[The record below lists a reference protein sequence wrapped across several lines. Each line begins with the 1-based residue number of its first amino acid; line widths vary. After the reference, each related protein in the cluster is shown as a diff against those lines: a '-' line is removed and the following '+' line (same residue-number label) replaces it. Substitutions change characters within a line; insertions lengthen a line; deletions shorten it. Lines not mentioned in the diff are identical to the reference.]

1 MAERPAEPFTTPFV
15 SHTRRS
21 SSQNYQ
27 IMCSTSENFSKGPE
41 ILVTHNAIHKR
52 AREIQDEGK
61 FPTKHLAT
69 KADRLLGQYTDCPA
83 GVCASET
90 FKTTLNKLVV
100 CSAQDWRSQSA
111 GGKSALRTASLL
123 NTKITKLNILLLEEF
138 GLGKV
143 FRLKLHN

>member
-1 MAERPAEPFTTPFV
+1 MAEQPAEPFTTPFV

-61 FPTKHLAT
+61 FLTKHLAT
-69 KADRLLGQYTDCPA
+69 KADRLLGQ
-83 GVCASET
+83 
-90 FKTTLNKLVV
+90 
-100 CSAQDWRSQSA
+100 
-111 GGKSALRTASLL
+111 
-123 NTKITKLNILLLEEF
+123 
-138 GLGKV
+138 
-143 FRLKLHN
+143 